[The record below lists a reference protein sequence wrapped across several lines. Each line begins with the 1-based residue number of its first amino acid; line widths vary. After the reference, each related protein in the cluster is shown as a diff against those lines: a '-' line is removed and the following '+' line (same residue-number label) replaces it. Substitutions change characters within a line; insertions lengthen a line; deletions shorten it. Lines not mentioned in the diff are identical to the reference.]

1 MPAVM
6 GGGGHGLQL
15 QDKFYRQTIH
25 SHSYLR
31 FIQGQPLNNSYMFLD
46 GVGGVTF
53 DLFPDQLNYFTN
65 INKIQS

>member
-15 QDKFYRQTIH
+15 QDRFYRQTIH

-46 GVGGVTF
+46 GELY
-53 DLFPDQLNYFTN
+53 LFHKY
-65 INKIQS
+65 K